1 MNAKAPNRWVVAAAG
16 VVMQI
21 ALGAVYAW
29 SVFRKPLAEDYDAS
43 VAAVN
48 TTFSITILSLGFA
61 AFAGGLWMAKVGP
74 RKVALTAGV
83 LYGLGVFLASFADGS
98 LTLLYLTYGLLGG
111 IGIGLGYIVP
121 IATLVKWFPDRR
133 GFITG
138 VAVAG
143 FGGGALV
150 TAPLA
155 RLLVRDV
162 GLFETF
168 AILGVVYFVMVTGAA
183 LLLRNPPEGW
193 KPEGWQAPAQ
203 DAAPAKGSSGRD
215 FELRGALSRW
225 QWYALWAILFLN
237 VTAGIALIS
246 EAAPMAQEIAG
257 VSPVVAAGV
266 VSIISVGNAI
276 GRFLWAWLSDRIG
289 RKWVFVTMF
298 VLQAAL
304 FVLLAQVN
312 AYVAFAVIAFLI
324 VSMYGGGFG
333 TMPAFAADYFGAKN
347 VGKIYG
353 LMLTAW
359 GLGGVLGPLL
369 ISTVVDS
376 TGEYTTALYIL
387 AGMLLVS
394 TVLPAIVRPPA
405 AAGAGAG
412 GDGGRGADGRFAG
425 SGPGTGTAAASSSEP
440 RLGDP
445 ARR

>member
-1 MNAKAPNRWVVAAAG
+1 MSENHNRGRIAVAG
-16 VVMQI
+16 VVMQV

-29 SVFRKPLAEDYDAS
+29 SVFRKPLTSEYDTS
-43 VAAVN
+43 VSAVN
-48 TTFSITILSLGFA
+48 ATFSITILALGFA
-61 AFAGGLWMAKVGP
+61 AFAGGLWMARVGP
-74 RKVALTAGV
+74 RRVALTAGA
-83 LYGLGVFLASFADGS
+83 LYGLGVFLASFADAG
-98 LTLLYLTYGLLGG
+98 LPVLYLTYGLLGG

-155 RLLVRDV
+155 RILVRDV

-168 AILGVVYFVMVTGAA
+168 AILGVIYLVMVTGAA
-183 LLLRNPPEGW
+183 LFLRNPPEGW
-193 KPEGWQAPAQ
+193 RPAGWSPPAEGAES
-203 DAAPAKGSSGRD
+203 AAGRSGIEFD
-215 FELRGALSRW
+215 LRGALSRW

-237 VTAGIALIS
+237 VTAGIAIIS
-246 EAAPMAQEIAG
+246 EAAPMAEEITG
-257 VSPVVAAGV
+257 VSAVVAAGV
-266 VSIISVGNAI
+266 VSIISIGNAV
-276 GRFLWAWLSDRIG
+276 GRFLWAWLSDLIG
-289 RKWVFVTMF
+289 RKNVFLTMF
-298 VLQAAL
+298 VAQAVL

-312 AYVAFAVIAFLI
+312 AYVLFAVIAFLI

-359 GLGGVLGPLL
+359 GFGGVLGPLL
-369 ISTVVDS
+369 ISNVVDS
-376 TGEYTTALYIL
+376 TGGYETALYIL

-394 TVLPAIVRPPA
+394 SLLPLLIRPPGPA
-405 AAGAGAG
+405 TAAGRSERQAVAG
-412 GDGGRGADGRFAG
+412 G
-425 SGPGTGTAAASSSEP
+425 SQAARS
-440 RLGDP
+440 
-445 ARR
+445 

>member
-1 MNAKAPNRWVVAAAG
+1 MSDNLNRGRIAVAG
-16 VVMQI
+16 VVMQV

-29 SVFRKPLAEDYDAS
+29 SVFRKPLTDEYGTS
-43 VAAVN
+43 VSAVN
-48 TTFSITILSLGFA
+48 TTFSITILALGFA

-74 RKVALTAGV
+74 RRVALTAGV
-83 LYGLGVFLASFADGS
+83 LYGLGVFLASFADAG
-98 LTLLYLTYGLLGG
+98 LPVLYLTYGLLGG

-150 TAPLA
+150 TAPVA
-155 RLLVRDV
+155 RILVRDV

-168 AILGVVYFVMVTGAA
+168 AILGVVYLVMVTGAA
-183 LLLRNPPEGW
+183 MLLKNPPEGW
-193 KPEGWQAPAQ
+193 TPAGWTPPQEG
-203 DAAPAKGSSGRD
+203 AAPAAGRSGID
-215 FELRGALSRW
+215 FDLRGALSRW

-237 VTAGIALIS
+237 VTAGIAIIS

-257 VSPVVAAGV
+257 VAPVVAAGV
-266 VSIISVGNAI
+266 VSIISIGNAI
-276 GRFLWAWLSDRIG
+276 GRFLWAWLSDVIG
-289 RKWVFVTMF
+289 RKMVFLVMF
-298 VLQAAL
+298 LAQAAL
-304 FVLLAQVN
+304 FVLLAQVST
-312 AYVAFAVIAFLI
+312 YFLFAGIAFLI

-359 GLGGVLGPLL
+359 GFGGVLGPLL
-369 ISTVVDS
+369 ISRVVDA

-387 AGMLLVS
+387 AVMLLVS
-394 TVLPAIVRPPA
+394 SLIPLLIRPPRSEDESEERDSSP
-405 AAGAGAG
+405 AAGQPAGA
-412 GDGGRGADGRFAG
+412 R
-425 SGPGTGTAAASSSEP
+425 
-440 RLGDP
+440 
-445 ARR
+445 